1 MTEHTFGGRSRA
13 SLVVPAE
20 SRIVWTLLVP
30 RSARLVLWA
39 GVPDVN
45 GAASAA
51 FRVGASDGRVYVT
64 VTEQTVSSDETMRQG
79 WVPVTADLSP
89 FAGRKLSIFYRPDR
103 IRWQVIIG
111 THILS
116 GSPGIVYLGEPVIDT
131 DRDGVREYMKRRT
144 TRAQ

>member
-1 MTEHTFGGRSRA
+1 MDLGLRGKVA
-13 SLVVPAE
+13 LVA
-20 SRIVWTLLVP
+20 
-30 RSARLVLWA
+30 
-39 GVPDVN
+39 
-45 GAASAA
+45 AASQGMGRAA
-51 FRVGASDGRVYVT
+51 AAVLAREGCRIAICARNPGPLEATAKAIRSEARGDVLA
-64 VTEQTVSSDETMRQG
+64 
-79 WVPVTADLSP
+79 VTADLSP